1 MTISSLQGVPVCGF
15 STPFEL
21 FLGHPVMESD
31 DWKVLVDRTIDNA
44 VCETEVKENLFEDRS
59 LIYPVDNV
67 FQYI

>member
-1 MTISSLQGVPVCGF
+1 
-15 STPFEL
+15 
-21 FLGHPVMESD
+21 MESD